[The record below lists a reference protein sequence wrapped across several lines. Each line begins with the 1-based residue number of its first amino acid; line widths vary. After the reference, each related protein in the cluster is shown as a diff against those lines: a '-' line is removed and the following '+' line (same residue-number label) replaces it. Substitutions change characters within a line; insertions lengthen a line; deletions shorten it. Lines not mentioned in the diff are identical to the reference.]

1 MDTFWNTFGELGWS
15 KRMQIRGWMY
25 RMSRILRDGWFQ
37 LYRGCRSFI
46 VCGFYAGNMRSIR
59 FYFIS
64 YIYIFVEFVL
74 FEPLSNVI
82 AKEIRTSL
90 ILKFLYKRVKN
101 NFQFILYSSMLEW
114 YSGWLLSTK
123 DWLKFK
129 TRKIV
134 FSKDTVA
141 VSILFSELAVNLP
154 WHFLIQPSRDSHD
167 IWDAFAP
174 TACPDA
180 KFYTVILYRRW
191 NHDMNTL
198 LLSKIVYWFDV
209 GKHHLKNIKFREI
222 YTL

>member
-25 RMSRILRDGWFQ
+25 RMSRILRRSMAGF
-37 LYRGCRSFI
+37 SFI
-46 VCGFYAGNMRSIR
+46 EAVEVLSFAVSTRGICDR
-59 FYFIS
+59 FDFILFR
-64 YIYIFVEFVL
+64 IYIFVL

-141 VSILFSELAVNLP
+141 VSILFPELAVNLP